1 MSRPAKYQYPHKLRE
16 TVVIPAES
24 RAHLRRIAWALYHAA
39 YRREHVVRCRTSRE
53 EMAVRVTR
61 VV

>member
-16 TVVIPAES
+16 MVVIPAES
-24 RAHLRRIAWALYHAA
+24 RAHLRRIAGALYHSA
-39 YRREHVVRCRTSRE
+39 YRRKHVVRCRTVPE
-53 EMAVRVTR
+53 EMVVRVTR